1 MASQHKIIDLMNK
14 GEVTMRSCGQ
24 KKDDLVTLLR
34 GERANEVALFQ
45 SQGVNV
51 RSRFQ
56 AVHVDDYVDAEGVDG
71 LAGLDVKEIMT
82 PDAGLQK
89 RCLSRKT
96 RSARGMWICSQIKVH
111 SSKSANTHPAP
122 FGFVPCST
130 HHCVTYFSPTYHP
143 VVTHLSPIRHPPVTA
158 FVNLSVTCHLIV

>member
-14 GEVTMRSCGQ
+14 GEITMRSCGQ

-34 GERANEVALFQ
+34 GECAKEVALFQ

-71 LAGLDVKEIMT
+71 LAGLEVKEIMT
-82 PDAGLQK
+82 PDAGLQRVVLVPKDKK
-89 RCLSRKT
+89 RTWDVDLFANQGAFPQVGK
-96 RSARGMWICSQIKVH
+96 H
-111 SSKSANTHPAP
+111 PSST
-122 FGFVPCST
+122 F
-130 HHCVTYFSPTYHP
+130 
-143 VVTHLSPIRHPPVTA
+143 
-158 FVNLSVTCHLIV
+158 

>member
-14 GEVTMRSCGQ
+14 GEITLRSCGQ

-34 GERANEVALFQ
+34 GERAKEVALFQ

-51 RSRFQ
+51 RSRLQ

-71 LAGLDVKEIMT
+71 LAGLEVKEIMT

-89 RCLSRKT
+89 VVL
-96 RSARGMWICSQIKVH
+96 
-111 SSKSANTHPAP
+111 
-122 FGFVPCST
+122 VPKDKKRT
-130 HHCVTYFSPTYHP
+130 
-143 VVTHLSPIRHPPVTA
+143 
-158 FVNLSVTCHLIV
+158 